1 MGAPAESTSAWR
13 ILQRVYALLNAR
25 ERRRARALLLAV
37 LVNSVV
43 DLLGLAVVIPVIGL
57 VVEPE
62 LLATSKTLGRV
73 YDLATAYGWGTERRF
88 IALLCGA
95 LVASFLFKTLFG
107 LWVNYV
113 QTRFAFRVAHRMSG
127 EMWMHHFSASLE
139 KLRSQQSGRLLT
151 EINGWPI
158 LFARTFI
165 TGGQLY
171 FNELVVMALLA
182 VGLTAYDPVIFLGV
196 AAIIG
201 AGALLIRTVT
211 KRQLARN
218 SETVRTLAPFAGSLV
233 NNAIRGFLE
242 LITFRAVRNVRNRYL
257 IQTDRLYRTHS
268 NQMVLSLVP
277 NRLYELLVV
286 TSLCALIVI
295 GLGWGGEIGASRE
308 AFFATLS
315 LLALSAYRVM
325 PAMARINAR
334 MIAMR
339 GQLHL
344 LDAMEAGTGG
354 EWEGPEEAGA
364 ELPGPVGIE
373 VRNLTL
379 GYEAGDGPVVKGLNF
394 AFEGGA
400 LTAITG
406 PSGSGKSTLV
416 SALLGLHAPSGGSV
430 LVGGR
435 PLGSEL
441 PTPAWLSHVAYL
453 AQQPFLFAGTVRENL
468 CLGDDAA
475 VLDEERISALI
486 ERLGLA
492 DALGA
497 QPLDFMLNEG
507 GSNLSGGQQ
516 QRLALVRALQW
527 RRPVLILDE
536 ATSSLDPAMRDT
548 VMAVLRE
555 EAGAGTTVL
564 LVTHD
569 EALVEGVRELGLS

>member
-13 ILQRVYALLNAR
+13 ILHRVYALLNPT
-25 ERRRARALLLAV
+25 ERRRARALLVAV
-37 LVNSVV
+37 MVNSVV

-62 LLATSKTLGRV
+62 LLATSEALGRA
-73 YDLATAYGWGTERRF
+73 YDLAAGYGWGSERRF

-95 LVASFLFKTLFG
+95 LVAAFLFKTLFG

-196 AAIIG
+196 ATIIG

-218 SETVRTLAPFAGSLV
+218 SETVRTLAPYAGSLV

-286 TSLCALIVI
+286 ASLCALIII
-295 GLGWGGEIGASRE
+295 GLGWGGSRE

-344 LDAMEAGTGG
+344 LVAMEAGTGG
-354 EWEGPEEAGA
+354 DWKGPEEASS
-364 ELPGPVGIE
+364 ELPQPVSIE
-373 VRNLTL
+373 VRDLTL
-379 GYEAGDGPVVKGLNF
+379 GYEAGDGPVVEGLNF
-394 AFEGGA
+394 KFEGGA

-416 SALLGLHAPSGGSV
+416 SALLGLHTPSRGSV
-430 LVGGR
+430 LVGER
-435 PLGSEL
+435 QLGSEL
-441 PTPAWLSHVAYL
+441 TPQAWLSHVAYL

-468 CLGDDAA
+468 CLGDDEA
-475 VLDEERISALI
+475 VLDEERIEALI
-486 ERLGLA
+486 QRLGLA
-492 DALGA
+492 DALGN
-497 QPLDFMLNEG
+497 QPLDFVLNEG

-536 ATSSLDPAMRDT
+536 ATSSLDPAMRDA

-555 EAGAGTTVL
+555 EAAAGTTVL

-569 EALVEGVRELGLS
+569 AALVEGVRELGLT